1 MVSNASFPIYPFR
14 NSISFISAFI
24 YGSLYFISVLE
35 KKSQYKHRLAQKGTW
50 MYKPA
55 ICMDTIIS
63 LHKDMIL
70 IPKNLAAAQHSS
82 QTPGDN
88 CFFPLQ
94 SLICALV
101 KVIHAK

>member
-1 MVSNASFPIYPFR
+1 
-14 NSISFISAFI
+14 
-24 YGSLYFISVLE
+24 
-35 KKSQYKHRLAQKGTW
+35 
-50 MYKPA
+50 
-55 ICMDTIIS
+55 MDTIIS